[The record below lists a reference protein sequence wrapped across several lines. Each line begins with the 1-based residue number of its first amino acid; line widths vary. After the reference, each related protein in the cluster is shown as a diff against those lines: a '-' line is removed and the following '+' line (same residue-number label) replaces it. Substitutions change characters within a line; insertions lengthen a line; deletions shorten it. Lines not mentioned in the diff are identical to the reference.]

1 MKKDLLIAA
10 TAMAGSLL
18 ITPALAADSVH
29 QAAGT
34 EYVWNVDMR
43 GHPPFKRE
51 RVPVQTVDVAS
62 IETVVTETVT
72 IRDRDYRGRPPFKR
86 RVTEVPVV
94 DTAAI
99 EMEEEKPRTDFRGR
113 PPFRRHR

>member
-1 MKKDLLIAA
+1 MKKHLLTAA

-18 ITPALAADSVH
+18 ITPAMATDSLQ
-29 QAAGT
+29 QATAT
-34 EYVWNVDMR
+34 EYVWSVDMR
-43 GHPPFKRE
+43 GRPPFKRE

-62 IETVVTETVT
+62 IETVVTETVS

-86 RVTEVPVV
+86 SVVEVPVI
-94 DTAAI
+94 DAAAI
-99 EMEEEKPRTDFRGR
+99 EVEEEKPRTDFRGR